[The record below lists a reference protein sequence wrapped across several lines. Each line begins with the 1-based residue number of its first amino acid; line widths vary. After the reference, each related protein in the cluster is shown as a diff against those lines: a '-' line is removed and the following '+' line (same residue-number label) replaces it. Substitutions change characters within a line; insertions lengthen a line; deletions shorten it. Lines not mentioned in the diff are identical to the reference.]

1 MVKPTLEEDGQG
13 DEGRS
18 TCPGDQEGGRRK
30 LANVKFYPPDH
41 TPEGG
46 DLRLDGNDFG
56 IDAFDRNRS
65 VPDRGG
71 MWVLGYG
78 DRQAKAGWQLNI
90 VHAMPLTLEHQL
102 LPGCAGHM
110 GVSTTIEWTDSA
122 VRLALTVLAGTIIG
136 GNRSERGSAAG
147 LGTTILVCL
156 ALSLAM
162 IHTNV
167 LLGTQGKLGDSLLQ
181 FDLMRLP
188 FGILTRVG
196 SWQPASFS
204 GAAEP

>member
-1 MVKPTLEEDGQG
+1 MMKPPLEEDRQG

-18 TCPGDQEGGRRK
+18 ICPGDHISRGRE
-30 LANVKFYPPDH
+30 LANIKFYLPDH

-56 IDAFDRNRS
+56 IDAFDWNRS

-102 LPGCAGHM
+102 LRGSAEHIGA
-110 GVSTTIEWTDSA
+110 STTLEWTDIA
-122 VRLALTVLAGTIIG
+122 VRLV
-136 GNRSERGSAAG
+136 
-147 LGTTILVCL
+147 
-156 ALSLAM
+156 
-162 IHTNV
+162 
-167 LLGTQGKLGDSLLQ
+167 
-181 FDLMRLP
+181 
-188 FGILTRVG
+188 
-196 SWQPASFS
+196 
-204 GAAEP
+204 